1 MKRWLLCMALL
12 VLLSGCVLSNLQP
25 AETEPMQEP
34 EPPAVQ
40 RVTFTAGG
48 DVLIH
53 NTVYQSLK
61 TETGYDFTPSFAY
74 FMDAFEADVNIVNV
88 ESPIDAYGNNKALA
102 NYPTFNAPFELS
114 AGLRAMGATV
124 AVTANNHCMDNGL
137 NGLFASLKNL
147 RNAGFF
153 TMGTYESPA
162 DYAEPKI
169 LQVNGVNIGM
179 LAYTD
184 STNGIPVPA
193 AARDYAV
200 RLLPVNEE
208 SAAVILADIALLKE
222 QGADTIILSYHWGA
236 EYKDAPSDAQRAM
249 AATLLEGGVDV
260 LIGSHSH
267 CVQPMEWIETTRGKR
282 LVAYSLGNL
291 FADQV
296 GLGRLKTQA
305 GMLLHFTITI
315 EGDTLQVEEVAYTPT
330 FTYRNSAKKG
340 PGRFL
345 LLKSSPLS
353 GAETR
358 PEMFGSSNDWQQCK
372 NALAHVQNI
381 LGEEFEERV

>member
-1 MKRWLLCMALL
+1 MKRWLLCIAFLTF
-12 VLLSGCVLSNLQP
+12 LSGCVVSNLQVL
-25 AETEPMQEP
+25 ETKPEQEPM
-34 EPPAVQ
+34 PPKIQ
-40 RVTFTAGG
+40 HVTFTAGG

-61 TETGYDFTPSFAY
+61 TENGYDFTPSFAY
-74 FMDAFEADVNIVNV
+74 FTDVFKADVNIVNV

-114 AGLRAMGATV
+114 AGLREMGATV
-124 AVTANNHCMDNGL
+124 AITANNHCMDNGI
-137 NGLFASLKNL
+137 NGLFASLRNL

-153 TMGTYESPA
+153 TMGTYESPE
-162 DYAEPKI
+162 DYAAPKI
-169 LQVNGVNIGM
+169 LQVNGVNIGL

-193 AARDYAV
+193 SAKDYAV

-208 SAAVILADIALLKE
+208 SARIILADVALLKE

-236 EYKDAPSDAQRAM
+236 EYKDAPAEAQRTM
-249 AATLLEGGVDV
+249 AKTLLEGGVDV

-282 LVAYSLGNL
+282 LAAYSLGNL

-296 GLGRLKTQA
+296 GLNRLKTQA

-315 EGDTLQVEEVAYTPT
+315 EGEELRVEEVAYTPT
-330 FTYRNSAKKG
+330 FTYRNSTKKG

-345 LLKSSPLS
+345 LLKSGSLS
-353 GAETR
+353 REETR
-358 PEMFGSSNDWQQCK
+358 PELFANNTDWQQCK
-372 NALAHVQNI
+372 NALAHVKTI
-381 LGEEFEERV
+381 LGDEFEERI